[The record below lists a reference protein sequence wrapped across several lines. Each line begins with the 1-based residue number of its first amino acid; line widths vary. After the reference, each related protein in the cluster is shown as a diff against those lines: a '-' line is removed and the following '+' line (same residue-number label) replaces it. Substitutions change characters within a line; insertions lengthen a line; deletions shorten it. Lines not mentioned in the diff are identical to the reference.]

1 MAANFLYVQT
11 HDSKDPRVELP
22 YHELMPF
29 RVYLTTVLAPAFHS
43 TIKDNGCTVADCFR
57 YISDDLC
64 IRVRFDR
71 EHRNE
76 RLGNFIPPGATLTRF
91 PDRGESD
98 GLYGNAVRGD
108 LTQLC
113 PICHDKSPP
122 TDFELG
128 RCAHRFHTA
137 CAAAM
142 LGRSSPKCP
151 VCRAEYARADQRL
164 HFQFKKVREPWA
176 PRAALAGGV

>member
-11 HDSKDPRVELP
+11 HNSKDPRVELP

-76 RLGNFIPPGATLTRF
+76 RLGNFIPPGATLTRTI
-91 PDRGESD
+91 DASLSRASTSWNVE
-98 GLYGNAVRGD
+98 N
-108 LTQLC
+108 
-113 PICHDKSPP
+113 
-122 TDFELG
+122 
-128 RCAHRFHTA
+128 HTA
-137 CAAAM
+137 SDTCAR
-142 LGRSSPKCP
+142 RSCATAVHSCT
-151 VCRAEYARADQRL
+151 L
-164 HFQFKKVREPWA
+164 HHVTT
-176 PRAALAGGV
+176 

>member
-98 GLYGNAVRGD
+98 GLYGNAEPADRLRAGAVRASLPHGMRRCHAR
-108 LTQLC
+108 TQFAQV
-113 PICHDKSPP
+113 PGVQ
-122 TDFELG
+122 G
-128 RCAHRFHTA
+128 RVRARRPA
-137 CAAAM
+137 PA
-142 LGRSSPKCP
+142 LP
-151 VCRAEYARADQRL
+151 VQEGQGAVGASRR
-164 HFQFKKVREPWA
+164 
-176 PRAALAGGV
+176 AGGWFIK